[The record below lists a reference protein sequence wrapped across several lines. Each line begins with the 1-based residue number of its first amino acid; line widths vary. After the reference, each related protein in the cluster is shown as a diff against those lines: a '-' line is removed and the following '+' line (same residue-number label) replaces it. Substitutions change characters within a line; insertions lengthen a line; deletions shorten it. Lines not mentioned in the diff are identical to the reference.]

1 MYLEKNNLKFH
12 IDTYLCPF
20 ESKNTFHTTA
30 KSIPLNK
37 INPKDPRK
45 REKEKFIFQRDEE
58 EILEEQ
64 RIINFRPMDE
74 SRFITLTDKLT
85 RKDGFGHVSIYHSIC
100 KDNKI
105 KS

>member
-12 IDTYLCPF
+12 IDTYLYPF
-20 ESKNTFHTTA
+20 ESKNTFRTNT
-30 KSIPLNK
+30 KSVLLNK
-37 INPKDPRK
+37 INPRK